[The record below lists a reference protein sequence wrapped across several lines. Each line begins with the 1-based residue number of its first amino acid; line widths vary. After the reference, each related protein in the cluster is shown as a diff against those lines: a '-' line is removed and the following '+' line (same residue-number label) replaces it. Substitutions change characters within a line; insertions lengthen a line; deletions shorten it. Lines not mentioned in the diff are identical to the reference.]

1 MEYYIISFFI
11 SIIIFI
17 FVYLCDYKKPMNENE
32 NNIIY
37 DDNGY
42 EINQNDKSLISKNNL
57 LLFGIIYIV
66 ITIISFYVFTS
77 SISLSSLCPL
87 FITNLLKVPEQLQ
100 PIIKD
105 NVNDDDDIDPK
116 ILSKITDNIDIG
128 FNPPNIVNDINDIND
143 INDNNNN
150 IDV

>member
-1 MEYYIISFFI
+1 
-11 SIIIFI
+11 
-17 FVYLCDYKKPMNENE
+17 MNENE

-143 INDNNNN
+143 NNN

>member
-1 MEYYIISFFI
+1 
-11 SIIIFI
+11 
-17 FVYLCDYKKPMNENE
+17 MNENE

-150 IDV
+150 NIDV

>member
-1 MEYYIISFFI
+1 
-11 SIIIFI
+11 
-17 FVYLCDYKKPMNENE
+17 MNENE